1 MDEFQEYE
9 SGLPHTPDVQTTI
22 EVLRASQGGTISK
35 TLYYGMAA
43 FTDADRDTLASV
55 WGDLAP
61 SYRRKLVRAL
71 AETSETNP
79 ELDYRIVAEVA
90 LTDPDPGVREGVID
104 LRWDDERSEW
114 LDTLIELAEHDE
126 AREVRAAAASAL
138 GSFILLGEYEDVPAS
153 VARSAYE
160 AARRI
165 LHNEDEDLD
174 VRRRALEAV
183 ANSSAEG
190 VLNMIRSAYQH
201 SDRRMQVSAVYAMGA
216 SADNVWD
223 EYVLREM
230 LSEDPEMRYEAA
242 RSAGALGIEDAL
254 PVLGKLVHDED
265 IDVRDAAI
273 WSLGEIGGNE
283 AVRILQGVM
292 LEAEESG
299 DEDLM
304 QAVDESLENA
314 SFGDNSLYM
323 MRFDDE

>member
-1 MDEFQEYE
+1 
-9 SGLPHTPDVQTTI
+9 
-22 EVLRASQGGTISK
+22 
-35 TLYYGMAA
+35 
-43 FTDADRDTLASV
+43 
-55 WGDLAP
+55 
-61 SYRRKLVRAL
+61 
-71 AETSETNP
+71 
-79 ELDYRIVAEVA
+79 
-90 LTDPDPGVREGVID
+90 
-104 LRWDDERSEW
+104 
-114 LDTLIELAEHDE
+114 
-126 AREVRAAAASAL
+126 
-138 GSFILLGEYEDVPAS
+138 
-153 VARSAYE
+153 
-160 AARRI
+160 
-165 LHNEDEDLD
+165 
-174 VRRRALEAV
+174 
-183 ANSSAEG
+183 
-190 VLNMIRSAYQH
+190 
-201 SDRRMQVSAVYAMGA
+201 VYAMGA